1 MVTKDE
7 VLSEIRRLAAENGG
21 QTPGRRRFDAETGI
35 RESDWLGRYWARW
48 NDAVAE
54 AGLRPNFLTEARL
67 SDEELVKSVADLTR
81 ELGHFPTVA
90 EHRLRRQL
98 GADYPNSSVIQRRL
112 GSRQALLRHLVDF
125 AASHPGYEA
134 VAACCVPLLATEV
147 PEEATDSATRLG
159 YVYLIRMD
167 RWHKIG
173 CSKDILRRRGEI
185 RLTLP
190 AQEHLVHTI
199 ETDDPYGVEQ
209 YWHRRFAGSRS
220 QGEWFELTPADV
232 RAFKRWR
239 RIY

>member
-147 PEEATDSATRLG
+147 PEEATDTRDTPRLRLPDPNGPMAQNRLLERHPATTGRDPLDAAG
-159 YVYLIRMD
+159 PGTPCPHR
-167 RWHKIG
+167 
-173 CSKDILRRRGEI
+173 SKQT
-185 RLTLP
+185 TLMGSSSTGTG
-190 AQEHLVHTI
+190 ASLVR
-199 ETDDPYGVEQ
+199 EVK
-209 YWHRRFAGSRS
+209 ASGSS
-220 QGEWFELTPADV
+220 
-232 RAFKRWR
+232 
-239 RIY
+239 